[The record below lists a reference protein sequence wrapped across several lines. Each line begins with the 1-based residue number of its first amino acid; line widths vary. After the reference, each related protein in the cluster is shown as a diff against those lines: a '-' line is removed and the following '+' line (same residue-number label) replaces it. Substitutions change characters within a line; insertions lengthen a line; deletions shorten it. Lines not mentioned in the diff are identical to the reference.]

1 MLIALRARCCLLQG
15 NYFELNRAKELFN
28 ERLDCIAVRISKRGN
43 LSLDSKSPKLND
55 HVILYTTRGINC
67 FTRSP

>member
-28 ERLDCIAVRISKRGN
+28 ERFHCIAVRISKREN
-43 LSLDSKSPKLND
+43 LSDDSHIIL
-55 HVILYTTRGINC
+55 LYTTKRITCLTG
-67 FTRSP
+67 SP

>member
-28 ERLDCIAVRISKRGN
+28 ERLRCIAVRISKRGN
-43 LSLDSKSPKLND
+43 LSDDS
-55 HVILYTTRGINC
+55 HIILSYTTK
-67 FTRSP
+67 